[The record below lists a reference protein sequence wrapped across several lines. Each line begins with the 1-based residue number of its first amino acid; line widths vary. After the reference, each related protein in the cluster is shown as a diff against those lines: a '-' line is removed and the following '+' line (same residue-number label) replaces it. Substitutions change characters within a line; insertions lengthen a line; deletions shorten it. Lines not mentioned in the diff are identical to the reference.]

1 MLEKD
6 HCWRTWFFR
15 VAQHVMH
22 TMGSLTV
29 LFTSYILNFLFSGEW
44 QLWNLNNYVIYN
56 DVKSFMCF
64 MDHYNLK
71 TSHIRQN
78 LHLGIVLIILSYHVT
93 LLICS
98 VVCNQYTCK
107 CIAHGIFMQLTL
119 RFILKLKQDAS
130 WGRCLLD
137 VL

>member
-1 MLEKD
+1 
-6 HCWRTWFFR
+6 
-15 VAQHVMH
+15 
-22 TMGSLTV
+22 
-29 LFTSYILNFLFSGEW
+29 
-44 QLWNLNNYVIYN
+44 
-56 DVKSFMCF
+56 MCF

-107 CIAHGIFMQLTL
+107 FIAHGIFMQLTL

-130 WGRCLLD
+130 
-137 VL
+137 